1 MCKSLV
7 QNRSLINES
16 LLRITAELDDKGRG
30 YDDDDDLVYDADE
43 TVASSSLTRETTA
56 KSVSTET
63 ALLLE

>member
-16 LLRITAELDDKGRG
+16 LLRITAELDDEGRG